1 MKTFKLYY
9 KSSNV
14 PTVFSVIYNSSVNWF
29 RLGSSWLPEEGLEQ
43 LTAQYQH
50 KSPRLLHL
58 SLHTRDVDAAN
69 CRYQKAGS
77 FPHVLPAT
85 TREHYLAGQHHQRGN
100 PGDNRTDAIA
110 TYPVQVDSIIV
121 RSVRSRHPP
130 QPRCSYTPIPTD
142 RDGPLNWSEVWRQMA
157 MDPWSTQNNWCCQI
171 WTDVKMSPRNYWDV
185 CIHHGLNGV
194 TQRSTK
200 ASQWRWCE

>member
-110 TYPVQVDSIIV
+110 TYPVQVDSIASLSAVSGHVIRLNPDV
-121 RSVRSRHPP
+121 PTHQSLQIETGLS
-130 QPRCSYTPIPTD
+130 TD
-142 RDGPLNWSEVWRQMA
+142 RK
-157 MDPWSTQNNWCCQI
+157 C
-171 WTDVKMSPRNYWDV
+171 DVR
-185 CIHHGLNGV
+185 
-194 TQRSTK
+194 
-200 ASQWRWCE
+200 WRWTPGQHKTIGAARSGLMSKCHLVTTGMSVSTMASME